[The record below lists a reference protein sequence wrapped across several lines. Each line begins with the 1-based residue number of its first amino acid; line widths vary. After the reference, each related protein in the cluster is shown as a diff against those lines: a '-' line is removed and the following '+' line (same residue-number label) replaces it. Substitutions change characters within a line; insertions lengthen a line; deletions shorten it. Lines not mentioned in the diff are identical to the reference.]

1 MGKLIKL
8 IKNLTHNLSMKYLAA
23 YALLVLGGNENPTYE
38 DVGKMLKEVGVAV
51 DKEKLI
57 TMMDKLADKDFATLV
72 KEGKMKLSDMG
83 TLPRLL
89 LPLLQ
94 SRSPSLQRKRRKQRR
109 TSLTMTSMEFHS
121 LARMTTTEPMVGTIA
136 HTNVK

>member
-83 TLPRLL
+83 TVAQAATAPVAIEEPVVAKEEEKAKKDESGDDFDGI
-89 LPLLQ
+89 PLFG
-94 SRSPSLQRKRRKQRR
+94 
-109 TSLTMTSMEFHS
+109 EDDDY
-121 LARMTTTEPMVGTIA
+121 
-136 HTNVK
+136 